1 MNVFMIII
9 LVLIFFIILHNSK
22 YIKFNKIYR
31 NMLKTIKIFVDDEL
45 INNKKNKKN
54 NKKSKIGR
62 AHV

>member
-31 NMLKTIKIFVDDEL
+31 NMLKTIKVFVDDEL
-45 INNKKNKKN
+45 TNNKIYN
-54 NKKSKIGR
+54 NKIIYHLLLMS
-62 AHV
+62 